1 MSFINVASIT
11 IMFLVSSGW
20 ISRFKS
26 QKIQNILETFLTFLL
41 IYVFMLFGFSIMK
54 LIEVGTLQEMLNTR
68 VEYMV
73 YLVFIVIVVFA
84 NIRRTGY
91 EMLGEHYDD

>member
-1 MSFINVASIT
+1 
-11 IMFLVSSGW
+11 
-20 ISRFKS
+20 
-26 QKIQNILETFLTFLL
+26 
-41 IYVFMLFGFSIMK
+41 MK

>member
-1 MSFINVASIT
+1 MSFINVASIS

-20 ISRFKS
+20 VSRFKN
-26 QKIQNILETFLTFLL
+26 QKIQNILEAFLTFLL
-41 IYVFMLFGFSIMK
+41 FYVFMLFGFSIMK
-54 LIEVGTLQEMLNTR
+54 WIEVGTLQEMLDSR
-68 VEYMV
+68 VEYIV

-91 EMLGEHYDD
+91 ELLGERYDD

>member
-41 IYVFMLFGFSIMK
+41 FYVFMLFGFSIMK
-54 LIEVGTLQEMLNTR
+54 LIEAGTLQEMLNTR
-68 VEYMV
+68 VEYIV

>member
-20 ISRFKS
+20 VSRFKN
-26 QKIQNILETFLTFLL
+26 QKVQNILEGFLTFMLFY
-41 IYVFMLFGFSIMK
+41 IFMLFGFSIMK
-54 LIEVGTLQEMLNTR
+54 LIEVGTLEEMLNNR
-68 VEYMV
+68 LEYIV
-73 YLVFIVIVVFA
+73 YLVFIVVVVFA

-91 EMLGEHYDD
+91 ELLGERYED

>member
-20 ISRFKS
+20 VSRFKN
-26 QKIQNILETFLTFLL
+26 QKIQNILEGFLTFMLF
-41 IYVFMLFGFSIMK
+41 YVFLLFGFSIMK
-54 LIEVGTLQEMLNTR
+54 LIEVGTLEEMLNSR
-68 VEYMV
+68 VEYIV

-84 NIRRTGY
+84 NIRKTGY
-91 EMLGEHYDD
+91 EIAGERYDD

>member
-1 MSFINVASIT
+1 
-11 IMFLVSSGW
+11 
-20 ISRFKS
+20 
-26 QKIQNILETFLTFLL
+26 
-41 IYVFMLFGFSIMK
+41 MLFGFSIMK

-68 VEYMV
+68 VEYIV

-91 EMLGEHYDD
+91 EMVGEHYDD